1 MEIMKTIIINDENI
15 NEQFTKKKL
24 KSRAILINSSNEILV
39 ANYGGVFLLP
49 GGSID
54 GKETPDETIYR
65 ELKEEIG
72 VDMKPEQ
79 LKPFVKVRYFQPDY
93 PERNGNTINRLAV
106 TYYYLGHIE
115 NISDE
120 RDLTE
125 NEKNGGFTVEFYS
138 INQILEILNNKKSDN
153 PRRLYFDR
161 ELQAVIDYYKE
172 RLQVK
177 ENTEIMR

>member
-1 MEIMKTIIINDENI
+1 M
-15 NEQFTKKKL
+15 
-24 KSRAILINSSNEILV
+24 
-39 ANYGGVFLLP
+39 P

-54 GKETPDETIYR
+54 GKETPDETIHR
-65 ELKEEIG
+65 ELREEIG

-79 LKPFVKVRYFQPDY
+79 LKPFLKVRYFQPNY

-125 NEKNGGFTVEFYS
+125 NEKKMVLLLTF
-138 INQILEILNNKKSDN
+138 ILLTK
-153 PRRLYFDR
+153 F
-161 ELQAVIDYYKE
+161 KE
-172 RLQVK
+172 C
-177 ENTEIMR
+177 

>member
-1 MEIMKTIIINDENI
+1 MKTIIINDENI
-15 NEQFTKKKL
+15 NEKFTKKKL
-24 KSRAILINSSNEILV
+24 KSRAVLVNSSNEILV
-39 ANYGGVFLLP
+39 ANYGGVLLLP

-54 GKETPDETIYR
+54 GKETPDETIHR

-79 LKPFVKVRYFQPDY
+79 LKPFVKVRYFQPNY

-106 TYYYLGHIE
+106 TYYYLGHIN
-115 NISDE
+115 NISNE

-125 NEKNGGFTVEFYS
+125 NEKKDGFTVEFYS
-138 INQILEILNNKKSDN
+138 INQIQGMLNSKKGNN

-161 ELQAVIDYYKE
+161 ELKAVIDYYKE
-172 RLQVK
+172 RLQVR
-177 ENTEIMR
+177 EDTEIMR

>member
-1 MEIMKTIIINDENI
+1 MKTIIINDENI
-15 NEQFTKKKL
+15 DEQITKKKL
-24 KSRAILINSSNEILV
+24 KSRAVLVNSSNEILV

-54 GKETPDETIYR
+54 GKETPDETIHR
-65 ELKEEIG
+65 ELREELG
-72 VDMKPEQ
+72 VDMKSEQ
-79 LKPFVKVRYFQPDY
+79 LKPFVKVRYFQPNY

-106 TYYYLGHIE
+106 TYYYLGHIN
-115 NISDE
+115 NISNE

-125 NEKNGGFTVEFYS
+125 NEKKDGFTVEFYS
-138 INQILEILNNKKSDN
+138 INQIQGMLNSKKGNN

-172 RLQVK
+172 RLQVR
-177 ENTEIMR
+177 EDIEIMK

>member
-1 MEIMKTIIINDENI
+1 MKTIIINDENI
-15 NEQFTKKKL
+15 NEKFTKKKL
-24 KSRAILINSSNEILV
+24 KSRAVLVNSSNEILV
-39 ANYGGVFLLP
+39 ANYGGVLLLP

-54 GKETPDETIYR
+54 GKETPDETIHR

-79 LKPFVKVRYFQPDY
+79 LKPFVKVRYFQPNY

-106 TYYYLGHIE
+106 TYYYLGYIE
-115 NISDE
+115 SISDE

-125 NEKNGGFTVEFYS
+125 NEKKDGFTVEFCS
-138 INQILEILNNKKSDN
+138 INQIQEMLNSKKSNN

-172 RLQVK
+172 RSK
-177 ENTEIMR
+177 FREDNEIMR

>member
-1 MEIMKTIIINDENI
+1 MKTIIINDENI
-15 NEQFTKKKL
+15 NEKFTKKKL
-24 KSRAILINSSNEILV
+24 KSRAVLVNSSNEILV

-54 GKETPDETIYR
+54 GKETPDETIHR
-65 ELKEEIG
+65 ELNEEIG

-79 LKPFVKVRYFQPDY
+79 LKPFVKVRYFQPNY

-106 TYYYLGHIE
+106 TYYYLGHI
-115 NISDE
+115 NSISVE
-120 RDLTE
+120 RELTE
-125 NEKNGGFTVEFYS
+125 NEKKDGFTVGFYS
-138 INQILEILNNKKSDN
+138 INQILEMLNSKKGDN

-172 RLQVK
+172 RSK
-177 ENTEIMR
+177 FREDNEIMR

>member
-1 MEIMKTIIINDENI
+1 MKTIIINDENI
-15 NEQFTKKKL
+15 NEKFTKKKL
-24 KSRAILINSSNEILV
+24 KSRAVLVNSSNEILV
-39 ANYGGVFLLP
+39 ANYGGVLLLP

-54 GKETPDETIYR
+54 GKETPDETIHR
-65 ELKEEIG
+65 ELNEEIG

-79 LKPFVKVRYFQPDY
+79 LKPFVKVRYFQPNY

-106 TYYYLGHIE
+106 TYYYLGHI
-115 NISDE
+115 NSISEE
-120 RDLTE
+120 RELTE
-125 NEKNGGFTVEFYS
+125 NEKKDGFTVGFYS
-138 INQILEILNNKKSDN
+138 INQILEMLNSKKGDN

-172 RLQVK
+172 RLQVR

>member
-1 MEIMKTIIINDENI
+1 M
-15 NEQFTKKKL
+15 
-24 KSRAILINSSNEILV
+24 
-39 ANYGGVFLLP
+39 P

-54 GKETPDETIYR
+54 GKETPDETIHR

-72 VDMKPEQ
+72 VDMKAEE
-79 LKPFVKVRYFQPDY
+79 LKPFVKVRYFQPNY

-106 TYYYLGHIE
+106 TYYYLGYIE
-115 NISDE
+115 SISDE

-125 NEKNGGFTVEFYS
+125 NEKKDGFTVGFCS
-138 INQILEILNNKKSDN
+138 INQIQEMLNSKKRNN

-172 RLQVK
+172 RLQVR
-177 ENTEIMR
+177 ENTEKMR

>member
-1 MEIMKTIIINDENI
+1 MKTININDENI
-15 NEQFTKKKL
+15 NESITKKKL

-39 ANYGGVFLLP
+39 ANYGGVLLLP

-54 GKETPDETIYR
+54 GKETPDEAIHR

-79 LKPFVKVRYFQPDY
+79 LKPFVKVRYFQPNY

-106 TYYYLGHIE
+106 TYYYIGSIDSIC
-115 NISDE
+115 NE
-120 RDLTE
+120 RNLTE
-125 NEKNGGFTVEFYS
+125 NEKKDGFTVDFYS
-138 INQILEILNNKKSDN
+138 INQIQGILNSKKSDN
-153 PRRLYFDR
+153 PRRIYFDR

-172 RLQVK
+172 KLQIK
-177 ENTEIMR
+177 EDSEITR